1 MGNLWSVTDKDT
13 DKMTKMIIDE
23 IIKFINGNNE
33 YNNKSFD
40 LFSVIHQAKQ
50 QCYLKYLNG
59 AAVTTYGI

>member
-40 LFSVIHQAKQ
+40 LFSIIH
-50 QCYLKYLNG
+50 
-59 AAVTTYGI
+59 